1 MAWSWLTV
9 AAKTIPWGT
18 IVRRAPDIIDAA
30 NSLLAKREAKRT
42 AESAAAQTET
52 QLSEVRSRLSD
63 LETRDQETAKVVN
76 QIAQQTQ
83 EISIGMEVLAAKIR
97 LLTVLFGATLIFCA
111 IAVAIAISSQ

>member
-30 NSLLAKREAKRT
+30 SSLLAKRGAKRS
-42 AESAAAQTET
+42 AENAAAQTET
-52 QLSEVRSRLSD
+52 QLSEIRSRLSD
-63 LETRDQETAKVVN
+63 LEDHDQETARVVN

-83 EISIGMEVLAAKIR
+83 DISIGMEVLAAKIR
-97 LLTVLFGATLIFCA
+97 LLTILFGATLIV
-111 IAVAIAISSQ
+111 AVIAIGVAFR